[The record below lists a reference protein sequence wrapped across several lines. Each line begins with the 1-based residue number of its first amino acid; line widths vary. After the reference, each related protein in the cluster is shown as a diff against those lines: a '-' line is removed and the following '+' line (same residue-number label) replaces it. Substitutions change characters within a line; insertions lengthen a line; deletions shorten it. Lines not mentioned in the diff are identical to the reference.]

1 MLGIRASF
9 PICLSKIT
17 NLNCRNKFRLTH
29 QSVINTKSSLF
40 ARLKISTH
48 TPSYPLP
55 TLHRR
60 DLMTAESEVVNW
72 PANEIRRTFLKYFED
87 HGHTIVPSSSVI
99 PYDDPTL
106 LFANAGMNQFKPIFL
121 GTVDPSSD
129 FAKLKRACDSQKCIR
144 AGGKH
149 NDLEDVGKDNYHH
162 TMFEMLGNWSF
173 GDYFKKEAIAMAWDL
188 LTNVYGLKKDQLY
201 VTYFG
206 GHEESGLE
214 PDLEARQL
222 WLDIGIDE
230 SRVIPGSLKDNFWEM
245 GDQGPCGPCSEIHYD
260 RIGNRTVPELVN
272 MDDPNVL
279 EIWNIVFIQFNREKD
294 GSLRP
299 LPNRHVDTGMG
310 FERLVSVIQ
319 NKTSNY
325 DTDVF
330 SPIFAKIQ
338 ELTNARPYTGKMGDE
353 DVDGI
358 DTAYR
363 VVADHVRTLTFAIS
377 DGGVPNNE
385 GRGYVLRRILRR
397 GARYV
402 RKKFGVPIGNFF
414 SRLSLTVV
422 EQMGDFF
429 PELKRKVDDVRELL
443 DEEEESFSRTLDRGE
458 KMFEQYA
465 AAAKKTPSKTLQGND
480 VWRLYETYGFP
491 VDLTHLMAEE
501 AGIKIDEPG
510 FEAAQA
516 RSKEISKQA
525 SKGGSSGDD
534 LLVLDVHALGALS
547 KMDDIPETDDVFK
560 HNSVSLKS
568 VIKGIYHKGGF
579 QKSTEGFNSGEQLGL
594 LLDRTNFYA
603 EQGGQEYDTG
613 HIVIDGVADFRV
625 TNVQVYA
632 GYVLHTG
639 FLEYGNLTVNDSVVC
654 EYDEI
659 RRWHLMNN
667 HTVTHILNLALRNTL
682 GDGIDQRG
690 SLVSQEKLRFD
701 FSYKSSIP
709 IDKLLLVENYC
720 NNVIQDNLSV
730 YSKEVALSKA
740 KEINGLRAVFGEVYP
755 DPVRVVCIGV
765 DIDTLLQEPKKPD
778 WTKYSIEF
786 CGGTHCDKSGEIKDF
801 VILEENGI
809 AKGIRRIVAVT
820 STEANRV
827 SRLAN
832 EFDARIAKL
841 EKMPFSPAKE
851 AELKKISV
859 DLSKLVV
866 AAVRKH
872 AMKERIAKITK
883 QVQEHVKAIN
893 AAEQKEVVNVVT
905 EYFKENPDMS
915 FVVAKVPISANP
927 KALSFALTYAKKNL
941 KDKSIY
947 LLASDDTKVAH
958 ACLVSPEAMKKL
970 TPQEWSQKVC
980 HSIGGRSGGKGDTC
994 QGVGDKPLSIDVAVE
1009 EAIEFFQGKLT
1020 I

>member
-1 MLGIRASF
+1 MFEYANRFAIFHIKGFKGFYLQPLYKRKLSSFNLDPSLSQLHKNFRAT
-9 PICLSKIT
+9 KT
-17 NLNCRNKFRLTH
+17 YRLPLH
-29 QSVINTKSSLF
+29 QRT
-40 ARLKISTH
+40 
-48 TPSYPLP
+48 
-55 TLHRR
+55 
-60 DLMTAESEVVNW
+60 LMTIPTESIEW
-72 PANEIRRTFLKYFED
+72 PANKVRSTFLKFFEER
-87 HGHTIVPSSSVI
+87 GHTVVPSSSVV

-121 GTVDPSSD
+121 GTVDPSHEYS
-129 FAKLKRACDSQKCIR
+129 KLKRAVDSQKCIR

-149 NDLEDVGKDNYHH
+149 NDLEDVGRDNYHH

-173 GDYFKKEAIAMAWDL
+173 GDYFKKEAIQMAWVL
-188 LTNVYGLKKDQLY
+188 LTEVYGLERDQLY

-222 WLDIGIDE
+222 WLDIGIHE
-230 SRVIPGSLKDNFWEM
+230 SRVIPGDLKDNFWEM

-260 RIGNRTVPELVN
+260 RIGNRSVPELVN

-279 EIWNIVFIQFNREKD
+279 EIWNIVFIQYNREKD

-330 SPIFAKIQ
+330 TPLFKKIQ
-338 ELTNARPYTGKMGDE
+338 ELTGARPYTGKMGDE

-402 RKKFGVPIGNFF
+402 RKKFGVPIGSFF
-414 SRLSLTVV
+414 SQLSLTVV
-422 EQMGDFF
+422 EQMGEFF
-429 PELKRKVDDVRELL
+429 PELYRKVNDVRELL
-443 DEEEESFSRTLDRGE
+443 DDEEVSFSKTLDRGE

-465 AAAKKTPSKTLQGND
+465 AAAKKSSSNILQGND

-510 FEAAQA
+510 FEAAQTH
-516 RSKEISKQA
+516 SKEMSKRA
-525 SKGGSSGDD
+525 TKSGSSGGE
-534 LLVLDVHALGALS
+534 LLVLDVHALGDLA
-547 KMDDIPETDDVFK
+547 KMDEVPKTDDIYK
-560 HNSVSLKS
+560 HDHATLESAVKA
-568 VIKGIYHKGGF
+568 IYHKDGF
-579 QKSTEGFNSGEQLGL
+579 QTVTKDFESGEQFGI

-639 FLEYGNLTVNDSVVC
+639 FLEYGNLNIGDKVTC

-667 HTVTHILNLALRNTL
+667 HTVTHVLNLALRNVL
-682 GDGIDQRG
+682 GEGIEQRG
-690 SLVSQEKLRFD
+690 SLVSQEKMRFD
-701 FSYKSSIP
+701 FSYKSSLP
-709 IDKLLLVENYC
+709 IDKLLEVENFC
-720 NNVIQDNLSV
+720 NDQIRKDLPV
-730 YSKEVALSKA
+730 YSKNVPLKDT

-755 DPVRVVCIGV
+755 DPVRLVCIGV
-765 DIDTLLQEPKKPD
+765 DIDNLLQNPKNPE
-778 WTKYSIEF
+778 WYNYSIEF
-786 CGGTHCDKSGEIKDF
+786 CGGTHVAKSGEIKDF
-801 VILEENGI
+801 VILEESGI
-809 AKGIRRIVAVT
+809 AKGIRRIVSVT

-827 SRLAN
+827 SRVAN
-832 EFDARIAKL
+832 EFDARINEL
-841 EKMPFSPAKE
+841 EKMPFGAAKE
-851 AELKKISV
+851 AELKKVGV
-859 DLSKLVV
+859 DLSKLTIS
-866 AAVRKH
+866 AVRKH
-872 AMKERIAKITK
+872 NMRERVAKITK
-883 QVQEHVKAIN
+883 QFQDQVKAAN
-893 AAEQKEVVNVVT
+893 AAEQKEAVNMVV
-905 EYFKENPDMS
+905 EYFKENPEAH

-927 KALSFALTYAKKNL
+927 KALSFALAHTKKNL
-941 KDKSIY
+941 KGKSVY
-947 LLASDDTKVAH
+947 LVASDNTKVAH
-958 ACLVSPEAMKKL
+958 ACLVSNEALQKI

-980 HSIGGRSGGKGDTC
+980 LQIGGRSGGKGDTC
-994 QGVGDKPLSIDVAVE
+994 QGVGEKAENVDAAIE

-1020 I
+1020 L